1 MKAIVVNLLAG
12 SFCLA
17 MTSPAWANLVSQ
29 KQEPDIS
36 LSLSAKTLSYDNPLL
51 LPIMTNFEDQRF
63 DYVIPLEEKE
73 DLKQIT
79 RQDNR
84 LFNQKFAP
92 FHRDI
97 LGRELLYLRKKPY
110 LYRHDQQDIILGLHK
125 NFWSR
130 GNNQKY
136 YGLTTIERWGNSST
150 QNLSLKKLNYL
161 DSAPLLPQGTSALT
175 LSGGGRKNLIQQ
187 RDLVGEF
194 TDFRG
199 GVTFHQGLAEDL
211 TVGLGFV
218 YEDLLFS
225 GFSQFTYQPHNF
237 PLQTTVSLINSKQ
250 GLSLDS
256 HLQFKPAK
264 SFVIDFYGNKDQQK
278 FALNWKITSGLKLF
292 ATGNRQQ
299 ENLRTGGEFSFKN
312 NAWSLFAKTEVNNSN
327 EIQWQVTSQIGR
339 LRLNYEN
346 IAVKTN
352 SQIDYVLGNFNNQDW
367 QSSLFAKNQTSGT
380 SNSLKNLAIW
390 GWRFQSNTKIDSKN
404 HPWQFDLGYGMGSQ
418 GKGAMISAATL
429 VKPKLY
435 LKLSYESVSLT
446 SDEPRIQ
453 LKLTST
459 Q

>member
-1 MKAIVVNLLAG
+1 MKAIVANLLAG

-17 MTSPAWANLVSQ
+17 MISPSWANLASQ
-29 KQEPDIS
+29 NQEPDSSKIW
-36 LSLSAKTLSYDNPLL
+36 SAKTLGYDNPWL
-51 LPIMTNFEDQRF
+51 LPIMTNFEDQIF
-63 DYVIPLEEKE
+63 DYVIPLEDKE
-73 DLKQIT
+73 HLKNNI
-79 RQDNR
+79 RQYNWSFNHELTPFNR
-84 LFNQKFAP
+84 E
-92 FHRDI
+92 I
-97 LGRELLYLRKKPY
+97 LDRELLSLSKNPY
-110 LYRHDQQDIILGLHK
+110 LYSHNHQNIILGLHN

-130 GNNQKY
+130 ANNQKY

-150 QNLSLKKLNYL
+150 QNLRLKKLNYL

-187 RDLVGEF
+187 RDLLGEF

-256 HLQFKPAK
+256 HFQFKPAK
-264 SFVIDFYGNKDQQK
+264 SFVIDLYGNKDQQK
-278 FALNWKITSGLKLF
+278 FALNWKIASGLKLF

-299 ENLRTGGEFSFKN
+299 ENLRTGGEFAFKN
-312 NAWSLFAKTEVNNSN
+312 NAWSLFAKTEVSNSN

-339 LRLNYEN
+339 LRLTYKDS
-346 IAVKTN
+346 AVKTN

-367 QSSLFAKNQTSGT
+367 QSSLFVKNQTSGP

-390 GWRFQSNTKIDSKN
+390 GWRFQSNTKIDPKKYL
-404 HPWQFDLGYGMGSQ
+404 WQFDLGYGMGSQ
-418 GKGAMISAATL
+418 GKGAIISAAKL
-429 VKPKLY
+429 VKPRLY

-446 SDEPRIQ
+446 SDEPKIK
-453 LKLTST
+453 LKLIST